1 MAEKKDQKEQK
12 ESGSEMKTV
21 SSRKIFY
28 CEIDDEVTMI
38 FDRIKPT
45 KLKEIYLVVP
55 RQATIFQSLVNLKI
69 LKRKVEEAGKKLHII
84 TDDVNGIHL
93 THQAGI
99 PVYERLETQGG
110 YTPKPE
116 DEKLR
121 IAPLRATINALEDE
135 TPTRLPEKK
144 MSISELLGRGRKRKI
159 PLISSAIDLIRSKDG
174 NEKEM
179 KFVVVSPNRQAL
191 IALVTISVLLV
202 LIIFY
207 IALPG
212 STLFLTAKSD
222 VIDHSV
228 NLTFIDYESGKEIL
242 DARQPKVLASHKI
255 QTTIRRTIL
264 QGSTGKLFE
273 GKNSRGR
280 ITISNN
286 QARPWPL
293 IPTTRFQTN
302 DGLVFR
308 INQYVTVPGGRA
320 DSPGSI
326 DVDVI
331 ADQFDANGQPIGERG
346 NIAPSRFFLP
356 GLNADNQKKVFAE
369 SKTAFSGGETAVKK
383 KIDERDIAAATNRL
397 KKELSDAVETEL
409 LRSVAEKNIAM
420 TDSAK
425 FALLSEKLAYRLS
438 EPRIFIPPDLAGKEQ
453 ENFEAVGEI
462 DAGGVYFNLQ
472 EVLDIIKSELKI
484 RKSPDKRIAKIDE
497 ASISYH
503 IFDVDKKEGKTI
515 KVTASLKGIEEY
527 DINPARENGERLI
540 QKIKDHIVG
549 RKVQDAKEYILSLP
563 EIAAVEIKNWPVW
576 APTIPGIPDNIDV
589 QLVPTP

>member
-1 MAEKKDQKEQK
+1 MAEKKDHKDTK
-12 ESGSEMKTV
+12 ESVGDMKTV

-38 FDRIKPT
+38 FDRVKAT

-69 LKRKVEEAGKKLHII
+69 LKRKVEESGKKLHVI
-84 TDDVNGIHL
+84 TDDVNGVHL
-93 THQAGI
+93 AHQAGI

-110 YTPKPE
+110 YTAKPE
-116 DEKLR
+116 DEKMR
-121 IAPLRATINALEDE
+121 ISPLKATVNALEDE

-159 PLISSAIDLIRSKDG
+159 PLVSTAIDFIRQKDSK
-174 NEKEM
+174 EKNM

-191 IALVTISVLLV
+191 IALVTVSLLLV

-212 STLFLTAKSD
+212 STLYLTPKSN

-228 NLTFIDYESGKEIL
+228 NLIFADYETNKTLLEG
-242 DARQPKVLASHKI
+242 RQPKVLASHKI

-264 QGSTGKLFE
+264 QGSTGKVFE
-273 GKNSRGR
+273 GKNARGR
-280 ITISNN
+280 ITIYNN
-286 QARPWPL
+286 QPKPWPL
-293 IPTTRFQTN
+293 IPTTRFQTS

-308 INQYVTVPGGRA
+308 IQQYVTVPGGRSDA
-320 DSPGSI
+320 LGSA

-331 ADQFDANGQPIGERG
+331 ADQFDINGQPVGDRG
-346 NIAPSRFFLP
+346 NIPPTKFFLP
-356 GLNADNQKKVFAE
+356 GLNADNQKRMFAE
-369 SKTAFSGGETAVKK
+369 SKVAFVGGETAVKK
-383 KIDERDIAAATNRL
+383 KISSEDIAAATGKL
-397 KKELSDAVETEL
+397 KKDLQDAVETEL
-409 LRSVAEKNIAM
+409 LRSVNEKNVAM
-420 TDSAK
+420 TDSAR
-425 FALLSEKLAYRLS
+425 FALLSGKLAYQMS
-438 EPRIFIPPDLAGKEQ
+438 DPRIFIPPDLVGREQ
-453 ENFEAVGEI
+453 ENFEAAGEM
-462 DAGGVYFNLQ
+462 DVTGVYFNLQ
-472 EVLDIIKSELKI
+472 EVLDIMKAELKI
-484 RKSPDKRIAKIDE
+484 RKSPDKRIVKIDE

-503 IFDVDKKEGKTI
+503 IFDIDAGAKTI
-515 KVTASLKGIEEY
+515 KVTASLKGIEEF

-563 EIAAVEIKNWPVW
+563 EIAAVDIKNWPVW
-576 APTIPGIPDNIDV
+576 APTVPGIPDNIDV
-589 QLVPTP
+589 QLVPSS